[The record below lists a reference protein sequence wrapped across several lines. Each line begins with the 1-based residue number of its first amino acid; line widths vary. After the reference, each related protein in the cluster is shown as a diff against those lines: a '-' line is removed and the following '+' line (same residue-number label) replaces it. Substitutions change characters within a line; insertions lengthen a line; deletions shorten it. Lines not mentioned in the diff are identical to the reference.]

1 MTVFF
6 VLAAALLA
14 VLLQW
19 LSTRRGLGDV
29 GGDCRFS
36 TRLAE
41 AGEPFSLVVT
51 LTNRGRG
58 LLPFL
63 RFQLQV
69 PPGVAVEQA
78 RGASPLLRGG
88 AAVSATTWL
97 GPRQRFEKRIPAS
110 AGARGRYLL
119 QGLKVSG
126 GDFLGLSEYTE
137 SFGWGDELVVPP
149 REAPQAEVD
158 AFFGGFLGDV
168 SVSRFLFEDP
178 VLTLGY
184 REYTGREPMK
194 MISWVQSARSG
205 SLMVMKFDYTL
216 EPSVCVMLNVDDP
229 GAAPDAL
236 EQCFSLTRSVCRKLE
251 DQGVKYGFR
260 TNVRISGGMDA
271 WYTISEGLGQRH
283 FQGILEG
290 LGRATYASAFPCRR
304 LVEQAAGSHDTG
316 SGIIFITPGGDP
328 GPERDAQWLADTLG
342 GTLCAV
348 TPGRWAQ

>member
-6 VLAAALLA
+6 VLAAALLS

-69 PPGVAVEQA
+69 PPGVAVAQE
-78 RGASPLLRGG
+78 RGVSPLLRGG
-88 AAVSATTWL
+88 AVVSATTWL

-149 REAPQAEVD
+149 Q
-158 AFFGGFLGDV
+158 GG
-168 SVSRFLFEDP
+168 P
-178 VLTLGY
+178 
-184 REYTGREPMK
+184 
-194 MISWVQSARSG
+194 
-205 SLMVMKFDYTL
+205 
-216 EPSVCVMLNVDDP
+216 P
-229 GAAPDAL
+229 GGGERL
-236 EQCFSLTRSVCRKLE
+236 LRRL
-251 DQGVKYGFR
+251 
-260 TNVRISGGMDA
+260 SGGR
-271 WYTISEGLGQRH
+271 IRQPLSL
-283 FQGILEG
+283 
-290 LGRATYASAFPCRR
+290 
-304 LVEQAAGSHDTG
+304 
-316 SGIIFITPGGDP
+316 
-328 GPERDAQWLADTLG
+328 
-342 GTLCAV
+342 
-348 TPGRWAQ
+348 

>member
-6 VLAAALLA
+6 VLAAALLS

-69 PPGVAVEQA
+69 PPGVAVAQE
-78 RGASPLLRGG
+78 RGVSPLLRGG
-88 AAVSATTWL
+88 AVVSATTWL

-149 REAPQAEVD
+149 Q
-158 AFFGGFLGDV
+158 GGPPGGGAVHRRLHQRGG
-168 SVSRFLFEDP
+168 SRFRP
-178 VLTLGY
+178 G
-184 REYTGREPMK
+184 G
-194 MISWVQSARSG
+194 
-205 SLMVMKFDYTL
+205 
-216 EPSVCVMLNVDDP
+216 
-229 GAAPDAL
+229 GAA
-236 EQCFSLTRSVCRKLE
+236 
-251 DQGVKYGFR
+251 
-260 TNVRISGGMDA
+260 
-271 WYTISEGLGQRH
+271 
-283 FQGILEG
+283 
-290 LGRATYASAFPCRR
+290 
-304 LVEQAAGSHDTG
+304 
-316 SGIIFITPGGDP
+316 
-328 GPERDAQWLADTLG
+328 GPLADQRQRE
-342 GTLCAV
+342 CAGPAL
-348 TPGRWAQ
+348 PGRGGGGALGE